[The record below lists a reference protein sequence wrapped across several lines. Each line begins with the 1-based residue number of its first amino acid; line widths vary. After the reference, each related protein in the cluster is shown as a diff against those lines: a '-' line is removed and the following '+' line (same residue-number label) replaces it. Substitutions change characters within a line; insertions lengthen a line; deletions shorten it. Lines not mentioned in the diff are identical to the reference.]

1 MSHKTHFNKFLKVSL
16 PWIYLGTGKSK
27 AKYEI
32 QFDTEQRKSDDNDD
46 NGGDMG
52 GGWVTKGPLLRMA
65 TCRCALFL
73 QKVE

>member
-52 GGWVTKGPLLRMA
+52 GVWVTKGPLDNDNESGH
-65 TCRCALFL
+65 F
-73 QKVE
+73 